1 MTYKQKAQDLLA
13 KYKDKAI
20 FVVDEILAALTNANA
35 KEYKIDYWLDVRN
48 EMKLP

>member
-1 MTYKQKAQDLLA
+1 MSYKEKAQDLIA

-20 FVVDEILAALTNANA
+20 FVVDEILSALTNSKA
-35 KEYKIDYWLDVRN
+35 KDYTIDYWLDVRN